1 MKKQILNIIQAIG
14 RVVMLAP
21 AMLVFE
27 NENPAITLVGL
38 AYIAALVAVRHYTKR
53 RYFVES
59 RISATRADIQS
70 AKPPTF
76 SGYTEVHYCDTR
88 SWGTWVASDVAPAT
102 ESPTRG
108 VTSRDTGAI
117 LSEL

>member
-38 AYIAALVAVRHYTKR
+38 AYIAALVAVRHYIKR
-53 RYFVES
+53 RY
-59 RISATRADIQS
+59 D
-70 AKPPTF
+70 
-76 SGYTEVHYCDTR
+76 
-88 SWGTWVASDVAPAT
+88 
-102 ESPTRG
+102 
-108 VTSRDTGAI
+108 
-117 LSEL
+117 L